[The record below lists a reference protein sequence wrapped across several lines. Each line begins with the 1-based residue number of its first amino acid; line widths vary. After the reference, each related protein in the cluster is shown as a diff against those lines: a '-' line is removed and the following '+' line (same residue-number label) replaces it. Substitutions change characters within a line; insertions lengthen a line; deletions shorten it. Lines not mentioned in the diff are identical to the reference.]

1 MNLQR
6 FSSELIS
13 FYEELLDTD
22 IEAGNPEFIPERL
35 NELRTL
41 DEDVT
46 EDNLN
51 ALMKSSL
58 HGMCFSLMTGNL
70 ETHPRRRAF
79 KLEDEEKLG
88 DLTDLRGQLSGCE
101 SHAAPTLFEFLVRAW
116 YVGEFDQPLPD
127 LDNSSQFGNGDSNC
141 EFVIQ
146 DGVEKPNMV
155 ECKKLTTFRGDWKQ
169 NLQDHFEDA
178 VIEDGKFEDTARIL
192 DLEQPKSHFIV
203 NITKHTDEE
212 LEVEHSEREMR
223 KFVLPNREAV
233 EEEIRDTIEIS
244 RADQFTIVWNEV
256 YWIDDKPRVVVQKT
270 SKLVENEEVADY
282 GGWTVAAMTGRMT
295 ESNVAD
301 LFIFSEIKSEE
312 WIRFHQDGYDGNAFR
327 QKAAESTGE
336 KNSEED

>member
-22 IEAGNPEFIPERL
+22 IEVGNPEFIPERL

-58 HGMCFSLMTGNL
+58 HGMCFSLMAGNL
-70 ETHPRRRAF
+70 ESHPRRRGF

-88 DLTDLRGQLSGCE
+88 DLSDLRGQLSGYE
-101 SHAAPTLFEFLVRAW
+101 SDAAPTLFEFLVRAW

-127 LDNSSQFGNGDSNC
+127 LDNSPQFGNGDSNC

-155 ECKKLTTFRGDWKQ
+155 ECKKLTSFRGNWKQ
-169 NLQDHFEDA
+169 NLQDYFEDA
-178 VIEDGKFEDTARIL
+178 VKEDGKFEDTSRIL
-192 DLEQPKSHFIV
+192 DLEQPRSHFIV
-203 NITKHTDEE
+203 NITEHSNEE
-212 LEVEHSEREMR
+212 LEIEHSEREM
-223 KFVLPNREAV
+223 KKLVLSDRESI
-233 EEEIRDTIEIS
+233 EEEIQDSINVS
-244 RADQFTIVWNEV
+244 RVDQFTIVWNEV
-256 YWIDDKPRVVVQKT
+256 YWIDDKPRAVVQNT
-270 SKLVENEEVADY
+270 SKLVEDDNVADY
-282 GGWTVAAMTGRMT
+282 GGWTVLAMTGRLRD
-295 ESNVAD
+295 SDVAD
-301 LFIFSEIKSEE
+301 LFIYSDTKDADWIKS
-312 WIRFHQDGYDGNAFR
+312 HQDGNDGNFFSA
-327 QKAAESTGE
+327 QAGEATGDPE
-336 KNSEED
+336 T